1 VTLLTLCDNHFGV
14 VGDVYGNSF
23 VLMKRIHDEIQY
35 DDTRLVQVV
44 KRIKGSPMFLAIL
57 IFKLMPLLLISIKL

>member
-1 VTLLTLCDNHFGV
+1 V

-23 VLMKRIHDEIQY
+23 VLMKKIHDQIQY
-35 DDTRLVQVV
+35 DDTRLVRVV

-57 IFKLMPLLLISIKL
+57 IFRLMPLLFISIKL

>member
-1 VTLLTLCDNHFGV
+1 V

-44 KRIKGSPMFLAIL
+44 KRIKRSPMFLAIL
-57 IFKLMPLLLISIKL
+57 ILGLMPLSLISIKL

>member
-1 VTLLTLCDNHFGV
+1 M
-14 VGDVYGNSF
+14 VGDVYGNYF
-23 VLMKRIHDEIQY
+23 VLMKRINDEIQC

-44 KRIKGSPMFLAIL
+44 KRIKGSPMFLATL

>member
-1 VTLLTLCDNHFGV
+1 V

-23 VLMKRIHDEIQY
+23 VLMKKIHDEIQY

-44 KRIKGSPMFLAIL
+44 KRIEGSPMFLAIL
-57 IFKLMPLLLISIKL
+57 IFRLMPLLLISIKL

>member
-1 VTLLTLCDNHFGV
+1 M

-44 KRIKGSPMFLAIL
+44 KRIKRSPMFLAIL
-57 IFKLMPLLLISIKL
+57 ILGLMPLSLISIKL

>member
-1 VTLLTLCDNHFGV
+1 V
-14 VGDVYGNSF
+14 VGDVYGKLF

-44 KRIKGSPMFLAIL
+44 KIIKGSPMFLAIL
-57 IFKLMPLLLISIKL
+57 NFRLMPLLFISIKL